1 MKRAAWGGMTGSTRS
16 PLTTAQAA
24 EMVADP
30 WRVIADRLAA
40 AYNTGSMVRGGEFV
54 AKIID
59 AAEEANHHPDI
70 DLRYGTVH
78 LVLTTHSA
86 TEADVA
92 LANRITGIAADLGLE
107 PASAPV
113 TQFNLSIDA
122 LDIPAIRP
130 FWKAV
135 LGYGDATEREPVD
148 LVDPAGRLPKRLVP
162 ADGRAAPATQPH
174 ARRPVDPDRRTP
186 RASASSDHRRRTT
199 AHRRVRPGLWVL
211 ADAEGNEVLVHLA
224 GPGLLTLIALMG
236 W

>member
-1 MKRAAWGGMTGSTRS
+1 MTGSTRT
-16 PLTTAQAA
+16 PLTTAEAA

-86 TEADVA
+86 HQLTEADVA

-107 PASAPV
+107 PVSAPV
-113 TQFNLSIDA
+113 TQFNLAIDA

-135 LGYGDATEREPVD
+135 LGYGDAAEREPVD
-148 LVDPAGRLPKRLVP
+148 LVDPAGRLPSVWFQQMDEPRPQRSRMHVDLWIPTDELHERLQ
-162 ADGRAAPATQPH
+162 AAITAGGQLLTDQYAPAF
-174 ARRPVDPDRRTP
+174 
-186 RASASSDHRRRTT
+186 
-199 AHRRVRPGLWVL
+199 WVL
-211 ADAEGNEVLVHLA
+211 ADAEGNEVCLC
-224 GPGLLTLIALMG
+224 T
-236 W
+236 WQDQNY